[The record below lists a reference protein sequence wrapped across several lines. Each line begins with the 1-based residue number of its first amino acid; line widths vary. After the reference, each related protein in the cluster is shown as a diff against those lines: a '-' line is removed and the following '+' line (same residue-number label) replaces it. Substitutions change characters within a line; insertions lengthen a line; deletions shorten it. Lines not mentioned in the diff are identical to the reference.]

1 MGNSTMTRAHRNFI
15 APVVALL
22 VSFAFVGV
30 SRAAEEAAAEAEN
43 PLKAQ
48 LQPAV
53 DAIIAAAKTSINDAK
68 SDEQAKAKAQQTF
81 AALTA
86 IGQLGDFSTSAQA
99 DKLMEDL
106 RASARPAVVDAIVTM
121 QLTNKFRQWPQLSE
135 EERAAAVNG
144 FVEHVKKSKFT
155 AEHATLLSRMAS
167 QLEYANQGKLAADT
181 INALLPQIQSNEDES
196 LKKMAR
202 RLEGIARRL
211 DLVGKPIEL
220 EGKLLDGT
228 PFDWN
233 SYRGKVVL
241 IDFHASWCG
250 PCRAEVPNVLK
261 NYKAYHDKGF
271 EVVGVNM
278 DTDPKL
284 AEKYIEDTGAK
295 FPTIYS
301 DDPQAKGWEAP
312 LAVKYGV
319 NAIPRVILV
328 DKNGNVV
335 STNARGP
342 KLAESLKELL
352 GPPAE
357 GTEEAAAE
365 ADADKSGSVKP
376 ARATDAREA
385 ALRAALLEKIK
396 QVKAQKAT
404 EAEQN

>member
-1 MGNSTMTRAHRNFI
+1 
-15 APVVALL
+15 
-22 VSFAFVGV
+22 
-30 SRAAEEAAAEAEN
+30 
-43 PLKAQ
+43 
-48 LQPAV
+48 
-53 DAIIAAAKTSINDAK
+53 
-68 SDEQAKAKAQQTF
+68 
-81 AALTA
+81 
-86 IGQLGDFSTSAQA
+86 
-99 DKLMEDL
+99 
-106 RASARPAVVDAIVTM
+106 M
-121 QLTNKFRQWPQLSE
+121 QLTNKLRQWPQLSE
-135 EERAAAVNG
+135 DERAAAVNG

-181 INALLPQIQSNEDES
+181 INALLPQIQSSEDES

-228 PFDWN
+228 TFDWN

-328 DKNGNVV
+328 DKDGNVV

-357 GTEEAAAE
+357 GTEDAAE
-365 ADADKSGSVKP
+365 RRS
-376 ARATDAREA
+376 R
-385 ALRAALLEKIK
+385 
-396 QVKAQKAT
+396 
-404 EAEQN
+404 